1 MHPSPLMRSDYGL
14 LPGAIVTMRTFVITV
29 TAVGREPVQ
38 TGLGGGA
45 YLMLAKAGEY
55 RAMAITC
62 ERLAKKTRDPYSKSV
77 LVRSARKWRAL
88 EDAPRGTMSIARS
101 RAPRSGRGPSGGRGN
116 R

>member
-1 MHPSPLMRSDYGL
+1 
-14 LPGAIVTMRTFVITV
+14 
-29 TAVGREPVQ
+29 
-38 TGLGGGA
+38 
-45 YLMLAKAGEY
+45 MLAKAEEY

-101 RAPRSGRGPSGGRGN
+101 RAPVVVRAADAEIAKAANQIRPDQN
-116 R
+116 

>member
-1 MHPSPLMRSDYGL
+1 MRSDYGL

-45 YLMLAKAGEY
+45 YLMLAKAEEY

-62 ERLAKKTRDPYSKSV
+62 ERLAKKTRDP
-77 LVRSARKWRAL
+77 SARVFWCAVHENGERLKMRRA
-88 EDAPRGTMSIARS
+88 EQ
-101 RAPRSGRGPSGGRGN
+101 
-116 R
+116 